1 LPILRRYLLKL
12 RLIHFQ
18 LPRQVR
24 LLLLFDQLQF
34 QESLLD
40 GLVLLLLLGNLG
52 EKLLLFLLVLFEELL
67 VLGLVLEFFGG
78 ELVVEGEF

>member
-1 LPILRRYLLKL
+1 M
-12 RLIHFQ
+12 
-18 LPRQVR
+18 
-24 LLLLFDQLQF
+24 
-34 QESLLD
+34 D